1 MGRVLKEG
9 ADMSLIDI
17 VVALFMLPLVFIWFI
32 LDMYN
37 TMFGRH

>member
-9 ADMSLIDI
+9 ADMRLFDI
-17 VVALFMLPLVFIWFI
+17 VVALFMLPFVFIWSM

-37 TMFGRH
+37 TMFGRR